1 MGGGLAGRACN
12 HCATLVTPCWRRGP
26 AEKPILCNAC
36 GTRYLVRGS
45 LEGYMP
51 GSRSAPDKGNRS
63 VCKPGNKRKAHN
75 QAWLDACTPAP
86 LLSPQT
92 MFICQ
97 QMQQPLP
104 TTDAIPPC
112 ATFSA
117 QVGISH
123 KRGSYDSTAATGD
136 ITPLGLSP
144 YRLSQSRHATDTGH
158 MAQPHGQR
166 SRLELHLG
174 IPHHITT
181 PQQPAQPSWSGNSGA
196 GSASDEAGEE
206 LSFQADARLVS
217 SCPVPACAGAPPLPS
232 QAMGQPAQFTQTR
245 LLSRERSLAAAG
257 SAQPLAD
264 NQYVLRPVAAVSQ
277 SEAGVQL
284 PQPWSQHPLR
294 VSPEVQALLLQQ
306 QQQQQHLLEVL
317 QLQQR
322 LQEQQMQQARQA
334 PSRTISTRR
343 TSAGT
348 QPHAKPVQPGT
359 CEEAAPQPR
368 AEVQRRPRKQAR
380 PTPCS

>member
-75 QAWLDACTPAP
+75 QAWLDACTPAS
-86 LLSPQT
+86 LLNPQT

-117 QVGISH
+117 QMGISH

-158 MAQPHGQR
+158 MAQPHGQH

-181 PQQPAQPSWSGNSGA
+181 PQQPAQPSWSGNSGG

-206 LSFQADARLVS
+206 LSFQADARFVS
-217 SCPVPACAGAPPLPS
+217 SCPVPACARAPPLPS
-232 QAMGQPAQFTQTR
+232 QAMGQPAQFTQTG
-245 LLSRERSLAAAG
+245 LLSGERSLAAAG

-264 NQYVLRPVAAVSQ
+264 SQYVLRPVAAASQ

-284 PQPWSQHPLR
+284 PQPWSQHSLR
-294 VSPEVQALLLQQ
+294 VSPEVQALLL

-348 QPHAKPVQPGT
+348 QPHAKPVQQGT